1 MHALTTTLRGLLRRR
16 VYFGLMLAL
25 VALATTAAGATFA
38 IARATLWRDLPYRDP
53 SALLNVFTT
62 EPVNRDSTQM
72 VASSAV
78 MISRWREA
86 SRTLTNVEG
95 YTPVNVSFAGDGDP
109 EAVSGGAVS
118 AGLFDLLGT
127 PPAVGRSFRREEETP
142 LSGVIIVS
150 DGVARRRFGSPEG
163 ALGKTLI
170 VDGDP
175 RTVVGVMAPGF
186 SLLFQGGDAW
196 IPLDLTPE
204 QQARVLLRNIAVYG
218 RLRSESSID
227 QARADL
233 GVILRD
239 LAVVA
244 PNAYAATRVSTRPL
258 REALFGDRRPTML
271 VLVMAV
277 GLVLLIAIVNV
288 ANLMLADVVSRRT
301 QTKTRVA
308 LGARSNWLVGARL
321 REMAVIGTLGFALA
335 LPLSM
340 VVLKALAAINPEP
353 FIPLGNRWLDLPV
366 VSVSLLTAFV
376 IALCGSVPATFIEA
390 RTRAT
395 DITAAIAHTTGS
407 RTDRRVQLVL
417 GAAQSM
423 VTVVLLSVAVLLGRD
438 LVRLLATNTGFV
450 TDGVLVVRMNVI
462 SRERSTVPQRAQYAN
477 DLVRSVSTVPGVL
490 EVSAIQT
497 RFNLNETMQS
507 MIDVEGFV
515 GGTPGKPLF
524 AQMRH
529 VMPNVFRVLGVRVV
543 SGRNI
548 DSTDR
553 ADSRLVAAV
562 SASFAKTYWPGES
575 AIGKRVRRGAPGSPW
590 LDVVG
595 VVEDVMDAGLGV
607 PVGPT
612 LYVPYL
618 QQNTATARVTLV
630 VRARGVTS
638 GFIDGVR
645 RAVWAVNR
653 SQAIDDITPLT
664 TLMSRTAT
672 QPRFRALV
680 VGVFGTSALL
690 LVVAGVYAITLFGVL
705 SRRRELGIRAAI
717 GASPARLTILATQ
730 SSLTPVVVGGVVGA
744 LLALPAASLTRD
756 IIQSTMSARDVLL
769 SFVSVLVLIGVATIA
784 ALLPARVAARVS
796 PTEAIRG
803 G

>member
-1 MHALTTTLRGLLRRR
+1 MHALTRTLRVLLRRR
-16 VYFGLMLAL
+16 AYFGLMLAL
-25 VALATTAAGATFA
+25 VALATTAASATFA

-53 SALLNVFTT
+53 GALLNVFTT

-72 VASSAV
+72 MASSAMMV
-78 MISRWREA
+78 SRWREA
-86 SRTLTNVEG
+86 SRTLTSVEG

-127 PPAVGRSFRREEETP
+127 PPDVGRSFRRDEETP

-150 DGVARRRFGSPEG
+150 DGVARRRFGSPER
-163 ALGKTLI
+163 ALGKSLT

-175 RTVVGVMAPGF
+175 RTVIGVMPPGF

-204 QQARVLLRNIAVYG
+204 QQAKVLLRNIAAYG
-218 RLRSESSID
+218 RLRAGSSVD

-233 GVILRD
+233 TVILRD
-239 LAVVA
+239 LAAIA
-244 PNAYAATRVSTRPL
+244 PNAYTATRVSTRPL
-258 REALFGDRRPTML
+258 REWLFGNRRPTML

-277 GLVLLIAIVNV
+277 GLVVLIAIVNV
-288 ANLMLADVVSRRT
+288 ANLMLADVLSRRT

-308 LGARSNWLVGARL
+308 LGARSSWLVGARA
-321 REMAVIGTLGFALA
+321 REMAVIGALGFAIA
-335 LPLSM
+335 MPLSM

-353 FIPLGNRWLDLPV
+353 FIPLGSQWVDLAII
-366 VSVSLLTAFV
+366 SVSLLTALV
-376 IALCGSVPATFIEA
+376 IAFCGSLPATFIEA

-407 RTDRRVQLVL
+407 RSDRRVQLAL
-417 GAAQSM
+417 GAVQSM

-438 LVRLLATNTGFV
+438 LVRLLATNTGFA
-450 TDGVLVVRMNVI
+450 TDGVLVVRMNVL

-477 DLVRSVSTVPGVL
+477 DLVRNVSAVPGVV
-490 EVSAIQT
+490 EASAIQT
-497 RFNLNETMQS
+497 RFILNETMQS
-507 MIDVEGFV
+507 PIDVDGFV
-515 GGTPGKPLF
+515 GAPGQRLF

-529 VMPNVFRVLGVRVV
+529 VMPNVFRVLGVRVA
-543 SGRNI
+543 SGRGI

-553 ADSRLVAAV
+553 ADSRMVAVV
-562 SASFAKTYWPGES
+562 SSSFAKTYWPGES

-590 LDVVG
+590 LEVVG

-607 PVGPT
+607 PIGPT

-638 GFIDGVR
+638 GFTDGVR
-645 RAVWAVNR
+645 RAVSAVNA

-680 VGVFGTSALL
+680 VGVFGASALL
-690 LVVAGVYAITLFGVL
+690 LVVAGVYAITLFSVL
-705 SRRRELGIRAAI
+705 SRRREFGIRAAI
-717 GASPARLTILATQ
+717 GASPSRLTILATHA
-730 SSLTPVVVGGVVGA
+730 SLAPVAIGGIAGA
-744 LLALPAASLTRD
+744 LLAMPTASFARD
-756 IIQSTMSARDVLL
+756 IIQSRVNSGDLLL
-769 SFVSVLVLIGVATIA
+769 SFASVLILIAVA
-784 ALLPARVAARVS
+784 ALAALVPARAAARVS
-796 PTEAIRG
+796 PTEAIRSA
-803 G
+803 

>member
-1 MHALTTTLRGLLRRR
+1 MHALTTTLRVLLRRR
-16 VYFGLMLAL
+16 AYFGLMLAL
-25 VALATTAAGATFA
+25 VALATTSAGATFA

-53 SALLNVFTT
+53 SALLNIFTT

-72 VASSAV
+72 VASSA
-78 MISRWREA
+78 MLLSRWRESA
-86 SRTLTNVEG
+86 RTLTSIEG
-95 YTPVNVSFAGDGDP
+95 YTPVNVSVGGDGDP
-109 EAVSGGAVS
+109 EAITGGAIS

-127 PPAVGRSFRREEETP
+127 MPAVGRSFRREEETP

-150 DGVARRRFGSPEG
+150 DGIARRRFGTPER
-163 ALGKTLI
+163 ALGKSLI

-175 RTVVGVMAPGF
+175 RTVVGVMPPGF

-204 QQARVLLRNIAVYG
+204 QQAKVFVRTIAAYG
-218 RLRSESSID
+218 RLRAGNSID

-233 GVILRD
+233 AVILRD
-239 LAVVA
+239 VAAVA
-244 PNAYAATRVSTRPL
+244 PNAYTSTGVSSRPL
-258 REALFGDRRPTML
+258 REALFGNRRPTML

-277 GLVLLIAIVNV
+277 SLVLLIAVVNV
-288 ANLMLADVVSRRT
+288 ANLMLADVLARRT

-308 LGARSNWLVGARL
+308 LGARSAWLIGARA
-321 REMAVIGTLGFALA
+321 REMAVIAAIGFAIA
-335 LPLSM
+335 LPLSLG
-340 VVLKALAAINPEP
+340 VLKTLASVSPEP
-353 FIPLGNRWLDLPV
+353 FIPLGNRWLDGV
-366 VSVSLLTAFV
+366 VVAVTLLTAV
-376 IALCGSVPATFIEA
+376 AIAFCGSLPATFIEA

-407 RTDRRVQLVL
+407 RSDRRVQVVL

-450 TDGVLVVRMNVI
+450 TDGVLVVRMNVL
-462 SRERSTVPQRAQYAN
+462 SRERSTIPQRAQYAS
-477 DLVRSVSTVPGVL
+477 DLIRSVSAVPGAV

-497 RFNLNETMQS
+497 RFNLNETMQGP
-507 MIDVEGFV
+507 IEVEGFV
-515 GGTPGKPLF
+515 SAPGQRQF

-529 VMPNVFRVLGVRVV
+529 VMPNVNRVLGVRVV
-543 SGRNI
+543 SGRGI

-553 ADSRLVAAV
+553 AGSRMVAVV
-562 SASFAKTYWPGES
+562 SASLAKTYWPGES
-575 AIGKRVRRGAPGSPW
+575 AVGKRMRRGALGSPW

-607 PVGPT
+607 PIGPT

-630 VRARGVTS
+630 VRARGVTT
-638 GFIDGVR
+638 GFVDGVR
-645 RAVWAVNR
+645 RAVWAVNPG
-653 SQAIDDITPLT
+653 QAIDDITPLT
-664 TLMSRTAT
+664 TLMARTAT
-672 QPRFRALV
+672 QPRFRAMV
-680 VGVFGTSALL
+680 VTVFGTSALI

-717 GASPARLTILATQ
+717 GASPGRLTYLATQ
-730 SSLTPVVVGGVVGA
+730 SSLAPVFIGGVAGA
-744 LLALPAASLTRD
+744 LLTLPAASLTRD
-756 IIQSTMSARDVLL
+756 IIQSNMELRDVLL
-769 SFVSVLVLIGVATIA
+769 SFASVLILLVVAAAA
-784 ALLPARVAARVS
+784 ALLPARRAARVS